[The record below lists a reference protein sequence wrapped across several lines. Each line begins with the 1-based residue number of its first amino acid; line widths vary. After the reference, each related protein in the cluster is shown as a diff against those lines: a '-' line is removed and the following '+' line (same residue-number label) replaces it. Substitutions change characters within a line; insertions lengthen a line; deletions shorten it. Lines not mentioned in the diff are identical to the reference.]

1 MNPKNLP
8 DIGRGSV
15 PAANNYP
22 TQQPVNWGT
31 RFTSNFVQ
39 KHHLYDRGKGPKK
52 SRTRKHVAIMGA
64 VLMTDK
70 SALVC
75 PKLIH
80 FRKQGSIVSNLIF

>member
-8 DIGRGSV
+8 DIRRGSV

-22 TQQPVNWGT
+22 TQQPVNCGT

-52 SRTRKHVAIMGA
+52 VGPENMLQLWVPYLRLTNRHF
-64 VLMTDK
+64 
-70 SALVC
+70 LV
-75 PKLIH
+75 
-80 FRKQGSIVSNLIF
+80 QN